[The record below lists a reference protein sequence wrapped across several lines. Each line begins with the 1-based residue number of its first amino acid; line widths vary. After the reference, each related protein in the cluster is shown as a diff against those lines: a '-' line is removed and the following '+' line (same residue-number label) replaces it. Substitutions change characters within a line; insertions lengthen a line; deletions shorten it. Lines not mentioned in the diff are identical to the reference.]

1 MFDISLSPE
10 LGNVKAVRLLITKK
24 DLFEKAVRRKLLPG
38 LNKETYP
45 GFEKDLFG
53 EVGEEIRRLCKVNH
67 IDDFEV
73 VRVNA
78 TDIGQ
83 TFRVLRRVL
92 AACERKGDLLG
103 A

>member
-10 LGNVKAVRLLITKK
+10 VDNVKAVRLLITKK

-38 LNKETYP
+38 INMATYP
-45 GFEKDLFG
+45 RFEEDLFG
-53 EVGEEIRRLCKVNH
+53 EIREEIQRFCEANH
-67 IDDFEV
+67 IDDFKV

-83 TFRVLRRVL
+83 TFRVLRRIL
-92 AACERKGDLLG
+92 AACERKRARRG